1 MPKLYNRRVMKIED
15 YKPGMIVYGKIT
27 GIQAYG
33 AFVSFAGDVKGLIH
47 ISELSER
54 YVRDVKH
61 FVSIGDYVFVKV
73 IDVDIEHR
81 QLRLSLKAL
90 DHTLRKARRHVV
102 FDGMPKHKKGFSSL
116 QDRLPIWV
124 KESKEKIC
132 D

>member
-1 MPKLYNRRVMKIED
+1 M
-15 YKPGMIVYGKIT
+15 
-27 GIQAYG
+27 
-33 AFVSFAGDVKGLIH
+33 
-47 ISELSER
+47 
-54 YVRDVKH
+54 RDVKH

-73 IDVDIEHR
+73 VDVDIEHR